1 MYEQYIKGY
10 QTWKQSL
17 TLLQVE
23 LVNWFDLCFLKNV
36 SLFKHFLQ
44 LSLTVWRLFYWN
56 SIFKHSFATFVIVTA
71 KDCLSW
77 RK

>member
-1 MYEQYIKGY
+1 MEKSLFSCNTDKQVRRRYEQHIKGC

-36 SLFKHFLQ
+36 SLFKGA
-44 LSLTVWRLFYWN
+44 LSDLFISY
-56 SIFKHSFATFVIVTA
+56 
-71 KDCLSW
+71 LSAIY
-77 RK
+77 